1 MASFVTD
8 FYFNDYSQ
16 FYLAYLSEKADTRD
30 FNKKYHG
37 NFSGFPLKSRIYLG
51 TDH

>member
-16 FYLAYLSEKADTRD
+16 FYLAYSLYQKKLITRD
-30 FNKKYHG
+30 FNQKYHD
-37 NFSGFPLKSRIYLG
+37 NFSGFP
-51 TDH
+51 